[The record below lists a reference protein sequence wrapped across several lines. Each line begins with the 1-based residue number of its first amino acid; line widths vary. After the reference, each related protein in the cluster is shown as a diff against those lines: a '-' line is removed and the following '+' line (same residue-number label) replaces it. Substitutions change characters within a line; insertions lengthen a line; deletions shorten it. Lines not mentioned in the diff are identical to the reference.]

1 MTPIISHLL
10 KIFPELNTQVKT
22 DSLNWT
28 FNTHLKQLGPDF
40 YSKVAR
46 LHPILNMEYSVLCQ
60 RLRYNL
66 SSPDYSSPEQI
77 KEQLIDALKLAEL
90 LEYTYQHYL
99 VVPREVVRLR
109 RHKAIYRELLT
120 ELSGYSFALDNPEP
134 ESLKTSLSLT
144 QAIREKTAQSNWYR
158 IFISRSKRVINLLD
172 NLDTGSKAFR
182 DFVVLLDKYTNP
194 FLAYL
199 GWCFFAPRLF
209 TNLFLI
215 LKHTIPGEWMGEKEK
230 SLDWSDRFY
239 AHLQRR
245 WFELANDSVWF
256 TVGILNCFV
265 LVGALAPLSVYLS
278 LFAFVFD
285 VANTSLRAYIEIGR
299 LQQLQKEYGE
309 LFDQEENEDQKMI
322 IKEYQDSISY
332 RIKFEILRSFLSVG
346 GAVAVVIAMA
356 LSVPALGFI
365 NPAIP
370 LIGAVLLLAL
380 WGVSLYLNNKLDEYR
395 PVDNIEKP
403 TPSVINKLGFFASKN
418 EKRESL
424 HLSAKTEKD
433 DEVGE
438 LIPTSAFN

>member
-10 KIFPELNTQVKT
+10 KMFPELTTQVET

-28 FNTHLKQLGPDF
+28 FNTRLKQLGPDF

-46 LHPILNMEYSVLCQ
+46 LHPILNIEYSVLCQ

-66 SSPDYSSPEQI
+66 SSPDYSSPEPI
-77 KEQLIDALKLAEL
+77 KELLIDALKLAEL

-99 VVPREVVRLR
+99 VVPREVLRLR

-120 ELSGYSFALDNPEP
+120 ELSGYSFALDGSET
-134 ESLKTSLSLT
+134 ESFKTSLSLT

-172 NLDTGSKAFR
+172 NIDLGSKAFR

-199 GWCFFAPRLF
+199 GWCFFAPRLL

-215 LKHTIPGEWMGEKEK
+215 LKHTIPGQWMGEKEK
-230 SLDWSDRFY
+230 SLDWYHRFY

-278 LFAFVFD
+278 LFAFAFD
-285 VANTSLRAYIEIGR
+285 VANTSLRAYIEISR
-299 LQQLQKEYGE
+299 LQQLQTEYSE
-309 LFDQEENEDQKMI
+309 LFDQEENEDKKKT
-322 IKEYQDSISY
+322 IKEYQDLISY
-332 RIKFEILRSFLSVG
+332 RIKFEVLRSFLSVG
-346 GAVAVVIAMA
+346 GAAAVVIAMA

-365 NPAIP
+365 NPIIP
-370 LIGAVLLLAL
+370 LVGALLLLVL
-380 WGVSLYLNNKLDEYR
+380 WGVSLYLTNKLDEYR

-403 TPSVINKLGFFASKN
+403 APSVISKLGFFASKN

-424 HLSAKTEKD
+424 YLSAKTEKD
-433 DEVGE
+433 DEAGE
-438 LIPTSAFN
+438 LIPTPAFN

>member
-10 KIFPELNTQVKT
+10 KMFPELTTQVET

-28 FNTHLKQLGPDF
+28 FNTRLKQLGPDF

-46 LHPILNMEYSVLCQ
+46 LHPILNIEYSVLCQ
-60 RLRYNL
+60 RLKYTL
-66 SSPDYSSPEQI
+66 SSLDYSSPEQI
-77 KEQLIDALKLAEL
+77 KEQLIDAFKLAEL

-109 RHKAIYRELLT
+109 RHKSIYRELLT
-120 ELSGYSFALDNPEP
+120 ELSGYSFDLDSTEQ

-172 NLDTGSKAFR
+172 NIDLGSKAFR

-215 LKHTIPGEWMGEKEK
+215 LKHTIPGQWMGEKEK
-230 SLDWSDRFY
+230 SLDWYHRFY

-265 LVGALAPLSVYLS
+265 LVGALAPISVYLS
-278 LFAFVFD
+278 LFAFAFD

-309 LFDQEENEDQKMI
+309 LFDQEKNEDKKKT

-332 RIKFEILRSFLSVG
+332 RIKFEVLRSFLSVG
-346 GAVAVVIAMA
+346 GAAAVVIAMA

-365 NPAIP
+365 NPVIP
-370 LIGAVLLLAL
+370 LVGALLLLVL
-380 WGVSLYLNNKLDEYR
+380 WGVSLYLTNKLDEYR

-403 TPSVINKLGFFASKN
+403 APSVINKLGFFASKN